1 MKKYGFEYR
10 WFDDYEGEVN
20 ECDIEHVLAQLKEGY
35 IQGELCSLENDGETE
50 HRGWWKRAE

>member
-10 WFDDYEGEVN
+10 WLDDYDGEVN
-20 ECDIEHVLAQLKEGY
+20 ECDIEHVLSQLKAGY
-35 IQGELCSLENDGETE
+35 VEGELCSLENDGETE